1 MTWLRTPPE
10 AEPDVP
16 AAENARQDATVARD
30 SLDATADGQRDATAN
45 GLDTS
50 PDGQRDATANGQRDA
65 AADGLH
71 TSPDGQRDAT
81 ANGLDATAPA
91 TTSRPAGAALG
102 VLGWLRWGWRQLT
115 SMRTALILLFLLAAG
130 SVPGSLLPQVGT
142 NPAAVS
148 QYYSSHP
155 LLARILGD
163 LSLFNVFGAPWFAAV
178 YILLFTSLVGC
189 VLPRTLRLVGS
200 ARQPPPR
207 APGNLA
213 RLPFAVSYAT
223 PLAPEAALESAAKA
237 LSAKRFRL
245 RTGPGWVAAEK
256 GYLREVGNLLFH
268 MALLGLLV
276 SIGLGGLFGYKAD
289 RLLVSGTSFPNTV
302 TALDEFHPGRLV
314 GPDDLQPFTVAL
326 DHFSAS
332 YVTSGPL
339 LGQPSSFVAA
349 IRYSASP
356 QDPMHS
362 YSLTVNHPLVV
373 DGVRV
378 FLIGHGYAPTFRVT
392 DGTGRVVFEGAVPFI
407 PVESAGLVSEGAIK
421 VPDANPQGLGFVGVF
436 LPSAIDVGGRLES
449 YFPAPQNPMVSLVS
463 YAGNLGMN
471 SGPSQSVY
479 SLDTAGLRELP
490 IAPRPLAIGQ
500 SMKLPDGLGT
510 LTYTGYQQW
519 VSLAITYDPGQT
531 PALWSGIAVLA
542 GLLLSF
548 MVRRRRV
555 FVRARTDG
563 AGNTIVDL
571 GGLTRSDA
579 AGGFEEEFA
588 GLAAEISGLHQG
600 HIDASP
606 STDAG
611 LETLDRTAPEAPD
624 RTGPEAPDR
633 TGPEAPDRTGPE
645 APDRTGPEAPDR
657 TGPEAPDRTAPEA
670 PDRTGP
676 EAADRTASEALDPP
690 HFEKPDPPDPEQSA
704 GE

>member
-10 AEPDVP
+10 AQPGESAPDR
-16 AAENARQDATVARD
+16 AGRAG
-30 SLDATADGQRDATAN
+30 TASYED
-45 GLDTS
+45 
-50 PDGQRDATANGQRDA
+50 RDA
-65 AADGLH
+65 AAGYDGRDAAAGY
-71 TSPDGQRDAT
+71 DGQDA
-81 ANGLDATAPA
+81 APGPA
-91 TTSRPAGAALG
+91 TSGPVGARLG
-102 VLGWLRWGWRQLT
+102 IAGWLRWGWRQLT
-115 SMRTALILLFLLAAG
+115 SMRTALVLLFLLAAG

-148 QYYSSHP
+148 QYYASHP
-155 LLARILGD
+155 LLARLLGD
-163 LSLFNVFGAPWFAAV
+163 LSLFDVFGAPWFAAI

-207 APGNLA
+207 APRNLS
-213 RLPFAVSYAT
+213 RLPFSVSYAT
-223 PLAPEAALESAAKA
+223 ALAPESALDAAAAA

-268 MALLGLLV
+268 IALLGLLV

-289 RLLVSGTSFPNTV
+289 RLLVTGTSFSNTV

-314 GPDDLQPFTVAL
+314 SPTDLQPFTVAL

-339 LGQPSSFVAA
+339 TGQPSSFVAA

-392 DGTGRVVFEGAVPFI
+392 DGTGHVVFEGAVPFI
-407 PVESAGLVSEGAIK
+407 PVETAGLTSEGAIK
-421 VPDANPQGLGFVGVF
+421 VPDADPQQLGFAGVF
-436 LPSAIDVGGRLES
+436 LPTAVDVGGRLES
-449 YFPAPQNPMVSLVS
+449 AFPAALHPMVSLVS
-463 YAGNLGMN
+463 YSGNLGMN
-471 SGPSQSVY
+471 SGPPQSVY
-479 SLDTAGLRELP
+479 SLDTAGLHELP
-490 IAPRPLAIGQ
+490 IAPRPLGIGQ
-500 SMKLPDGLGT
+500 SIKLPDGLGT
-510 LTYTGYQQW
+510 LTYTGYVQW
-519 VSLAITYDPGQT
+519 ISLAITSDPGQM
-531 PALWSGIAVLA
+531 PALVSGVVVLA

-555 FVRARTDG
+555 FLRATPDG
-563 AGNTIVDL
+563 TGGTVVEL

-579 AGGFEEEFA
+579 AGGFEEEFS
-588 GLAAEISGLHQG
+588 GLAAEISGLHQARPDG
-600 HIDASP
+600 DDHQPDP
-606 STDAG
+606 GPRDAG
-611 LETLDRTAPEAPD
+611 VPD
-624 RTGPEAPDR
+624 AGPR
-633 TGPEAPDRTGPE
+633 
-645 APDRTGPEAPDR
+645 
-657 TGPEAPDRTAPEA
+657 
-670 PDRTGP
+670 
-676 EAADRTASEALDPP
+676 DPN
-690 HFEKPDPPDPEQSA
+690 PPDPEPTA

>member
-1 MTWLRTPPE
+1 MTRLRIPQE
-10 AEPDVP
+10 AEPDAS
-16 AAENARQDATVARD
+16 AASLAGQDGTAAPGGQDGTAAPGGQD
-30 SLDATADGQRDATAN
+30 GTADFAGRDDSAEARTP
-45 GLDTS
+45 G
-50 PDGQRDATANGQRDA
+50 
-65 AADGLH
+65 
-71 TSPDGQRDAT
+71 
-81 ANGLDATAPA
+81 
-91 TTSRPAGAALG
+91 PAGVRLGAA
-102 VLGWLRWGWRQLT
+102 GWLRWGWRQLT

-130 SVPGSLLPQVGT
+130 SIPGSLLPQVGT

-155 LLARILGD
+155 LLARIFGD
-163 LSLFNVFGAPWFAAV
+163 LSLFDVFGAPWFAAI

-189 VLPRTLRLVGS
+189 VLPRTLHLVGS

-207 APGNLA
+207 APGNLS

-223 PLAPEAALESAAKA
+223 ALAPEAALETAGKA
-237 LSAKRFRL
+237 LSARRFRL
-245 RTGPGWVAAEK
+245 RTGPGWVSAEK

-268 MALLGLLV
+268 IALLGLLV

-289 RLLVSGTSFPNTV
+289 RLLVTGTSFANTV

-314 GPDDLQPFTVAL
+314 GPTDLQPFTVAL

-339 LGQPSSFVAA
+339 TGQPSSFVASV
-349 IRYSASP
+349 RYSASP
-356 QDPMHS
+356 QDPMHP

-378 FLIGHGYAPTFRVT
+378 FLIGHGYAPTFRIT
-392 DGTGRVVFEGAVPFI
+392 DGTGHLVFEGAVPFI
-407 PVESAGLVSEGAIK
+407 PVETAGLTSEGAIK
-421 VPDANPQGLGFVGVF
+421 VPDAEPEGLGFAGVF
-436 LPSAIDVGGRLES
+436 LPSAIDLGGRLES
-449 YFPAPQNPMVSLVS
+449 WFPAPEDPMVSLVS

-471 SGPSQSVY
+471 SGPPQSVY
-479 SLDTAGLRELP
+479 SLDTAGLHRLP

-531 PALWSGIAVLA
+531 PALVSGIVVLA

-555 FVRARTDG
+555 FVRARTDE
-563 AGNTIVDL
+563 AGGTVVDL
-571 GGLTRSDA
+571 GGLPRSDA

-600 HIDASP
+600 RLDDDHNPPGLDPA
-606 STDAG
+606 DAG
-611 LETLDRTAPEAPD
+611 PA
-624 RTGPEAPDR
+624 GP
-633 TGPEAPDRTGPE
+633 GPSGP
-645 APDRTGPEAPDR
+645 GQSNL
-657 TGPEAPDRTAPEA
+657 G
-670 PDRTGP
+670 
-676 EAADRTASEALDPP
+676 
-690 HFEKPDPPDPEQSA
+690 PPD

>member
-10 AEPDVP
+10 AKPDAQ
-16 AAENARQDATVARD
+16 AAESDRQDAAARD
-30 SLDATADGQRDATAN
+30 GQGTATDGQRDATA
-45 GLDTS
+45 
-50 PDGQRDATANGQRDA
+50 AT
-65 AADGLH
+65 
-71 TSPDGQRDAT
+71 
-81 ANGLDATAPA
+81 ATAPRA
-91 TTSRPAGAALG
+91 AGPSLG
-102 VLGWLRWGWRQLT
+102 ALGWLRWGWRQLT

-142 NPAAVS
+142 NPSSVS

-163 LSLFNVFGAPWFAAV
+163 LGLFNVFGAPWFAAI

-207 APGNLA
+207 APGNLS

-223 PLAPEAALESAAKA
+223 PLPPEAALESAAKA

-245 RTGPGWVAAEK
+245 RTGPGWVSAEK

-289 RLLVSGTSFPNTV
+289 RLLVNGTSFANTV

-314 GPDDLQPFTVAL
+314 GPGDLQPFTVAL

-332 YVTSGPL
+332 YVTSGVL

-356 QDPMHS
+356 GDPMHS
-362 YSLTVNHPLVV
+362 YTLTVNHPLVV

-378 FLIGHGYAPTFRVT
+378 FLIGHGYAPEFRVT
-392 DGTGRVVFEGAVPFI
+392 DGAGHVVFDGAVPFV
-407 PVESAGLVSEGAIK
+407 PVQTTGLVSEGAIK
-421 VPDANPQGLGFVGVF
+421 VPDADPQGLGFVGVF

-449 YFPAPQNPMVSLVS
+449 YFPAPLNPMVSLVS

-479 SLDTAGLRELP
+479 SLNTAGLHEL
-490 IAPRPLAIGQ
+490 AVSPRPLAIGQ
-500 SMKLPDGLGT
+500 SIKLPNGLGT

-519 VSLAITYDPGQT
+519 ISLAITNDPGQT

-555 FVRARTDG
+555 FVRASTDD

-588 GLAAEISGLHQG
+588 GLAGEISGLHQG
-600 HIDASP
+600 HLDASP
-606 STDAG
+606 SADA
-611 LETLDRTAPEAPD
+611 DPEALD
-624 RTGPEAPDR
+624 RTGPE
-633 TGPEAPDRTGPE
+633 TSGPPLTEGS
-645 APDRTGPEAPDR
+645 G
-657 TGPEAPDRTAPEA
+657 
-670 PDRTGP
+670 
-676 EAADRTASEALDPP
+676 PP
-690 HFEKPDPPDPEQSA
+690 HTEGSGPNDPEESGPNDPEQSDTPDPEQPA

>member
-1 MTWLRTPPE
+1 
-10 AEPDVP
+10 
-16 AAENARQDATVARD
+16 
-30 SLDATADGQRDATAN
+30 
-45 GLDTS
+45 
-50 PDGQRDATANGQRDA
+50 
-65 AADGLH
+65 
-71 TSPDGQRDAT
+71 
-81 ANGLDATAPA
+81 
-91 TTSRPAGAALG
+91 
-102 VLGWLRWGWRQLT
+102 
-115 SMRTALILLFLLAAG
+115 
-130 SVPGSLLPQVGT
+130 
-142 NPAAVS
+142 
-148 QYYSSHP
+148 
-155 LLARILGD
+155 
-163 LSLFNVFGAPWFAAV
+163 VFGAPWFAAI

-207 APGNLA
+207 APGNLS

-289 RLLVSGTSFPNTV
+289 RLLVAGTSFGNTV

-314 GPDDLQPFTVAL
+314 GPDDLQPFTVTL

-332 YVTSGPL
+332 YVTSGTL
-339 LGQPSSFVAA
+339 LGQPAAFNAA
-349 IRYSASP
+349 IRYSAAP
-356 QDPMHS
+356 GDRMHS
-362 YSLTVNHPLVV
+362 YDLSVNHPLVV

-378 FLIGHGYAPTFRVT
+378 FLIGHGYAPEFRIT
-392 DGTGRVVFEGAVPFI
+392 DGTGRVVFDGAIPFV
-407 PVESAGLVSEGAIK
+407 PVETSGLVSEGAIK
-421 VPDANPQGLGFVGVF
+421 VPDASPEGLGFVGVF

-449 YFPAPQNPMVSLVS
+449 YFPAPDNPMVSLVS

-479 SLDTAGLRELP
+479 SLDTSGLREL
-490 IAPRPLAIGQ
+490 AVSPRPLAIGQ
-500 SMKLPDGLGT
+500 SIKLPNGLGT

-531 PALWSGIAVLA
+531 AALWSGIAVLA

-548 MVRRRRV
+548 MVRRRRI
-555 FVRARTDG
+555 FVRASTG
-563 AGNTIVDL
+563 EAGNTVVDL

-588 GLAAEISGLHQG
+588 GLAAEISGLHEA
-600 HIDASP
+600 HIDATP
-606 STDAG
+606 STDTNA
-611 LETLDRTAPEAPD
+611 EQ
-624 RTGPEAPDR
+624 
-633 TGPEAPDRTGPE
+633 
-645 APDRTGPEAPDR
+645 
-657 TGPEAPDRTAPEA
+657 
-670 PDRTGP
+670 
-676 EAADRTASEALDPP
+676 ADRPAPGP
-690 HFEKPDPPDPEQSA
+690 HGPTDQEQSVPPDPEQSA